1 MLHITRKII
10 VSVGAVL
17 TLVTTSCFAQAYPSK
32 PVRIIVPFPPGALTD
47 VLGRLVAKHLQN
59 ALGQPFVV
67 ENVAGANSQLGTERV
82 AKARPDGYTLLVSAT
97 HFVAVPALSPKL
109 PYDPAR
115 DFTPVAL
122 LANTPLVLLVNPAVP
137 VSTPAEF
144 VAYAKAQPK
153 GLSYGSSGIGSS
165 IHFAGS
171 LFAMATGAPLVHV
184 PYQGSAGSISDVLGG
199 NIPAIFLDVG
209 AGAGL
214 AAVGKVR
221 AIGVTSAQ
229 RSAVLPQV
237 PSLSEVAPGF
247 SIGAWYGLYG
257 PAGMPKQ
264 ITEVLN
270 MHTVRAMNSPE
281 HADVMVKRGNEPGK
295 LDAPKFADYLRDEL
309 QKWSRIAK
317 EANIKAE

>member
-1 MLHITRKII
+1 MAQRVCRAHDAASQFG
-10 VSVGAVL
+10 VAPVWFVGCKTGEQPLGVFGGAAL
-17 TLVTTSCFAQAYPSK
+17 DEAPDDTSIGMRHSALPLRVVQ
-32 PVRIIVPFPPGALTD
+32 VRLI
-47 VLGRLVAKHLQN
+47 
-59 ALGQPFVV
+59 
-67 ENVAGANSQLGTERV
+67 
-82 AKARPDGYTLLVSAT
+82 
-97 HFVAVPALSPKL
+97 VPALSPKL

-137 VSTPAEF
+137 ASTPAEF
-144 VAYAKAQPK
+144 VAYAKTQPK

-184 PYQGSAGSISDVLGG
+184 PYQGSAGSITDVLGG

-214 AAVGKVR
+214 VAVGKVR

-229 RSAVLPQV
+229 RSAALPQV

-270 MHTVRAMNSPE
+270 MHAVRAVNSPE